1 MEKGVCICILC
12 AIKVLD
18 VLGMK
23 IAEKQVN
30 QLAVIG
36 QKFSKT
42 MKEKKR

>member
-1 MEKGVCICILC
+1 MWIE
-12 AIKVLD
+12 

-23 IAEKQVN
+23 IVEKKVN